1 MAKRIIATLSALIL
15 VFSLCSCTKTDKQKP
30 VPDKSLPS
38 SSSQSTS
45 ETEETS
51 ASEESSSS
59 ETETTEE
66 STATTAATTAATTTK
81 TSGNKQTTTK
91 KAASTA
97 KATTKKQTTTKKPVT
112 TTKKTVTT
120 TKKPSGSSLPVLV
133 NDSSFLNSAKSAI
146 NAERRKAG
154 VSEMSIDYT
163 MCKLAGVRAKEV
175 SKNQSHTRPNG
186 SKYNTI
192 YADYGVTKP
201 KATGENIAWATKF
214 DSAQDI
220 VNYWME
226 STMGHRE
233 VMLNGKYK
241 RFGIAMIRSGG
252 KDYAVL
258 MLAN

>member
-1 MAKRIIATLSALIL
+1 MTHMAKRIIATLSALIL
-15 VFSLCSCTKTDKQKP
+15 VFGLCSCTKTDKQKP
-30 VPDKSLPS
+30 VPDKSLAS
-38 SSSQSTS
+38 NSSQSTS
-45 ETEETS
+45 ETEKTS

-66 STATTAATTAATTTK
+66 STAATTT
-81 TSGNKQTTTK
+81 T
-91 KAASTA
+91 
-97 KATTKKQTTTKKPVT
+97 ATTVKKSAPATKKPVT
-112 TTKKTVTT
+112 TTKKPVTT
-120 TKKPSGSSLPVLV
+120 TKKPSGSSLPALV

-163 MCKLAGVRAKEV
+163 MCKLAGVRAKEI
-175 SKNQSHTRPNG
+175 SKNQSHTRPDG
-186 SKYNTI
+186 RKYNTI

-201 KATGENIAWATKF
+201 KATGENIAWATSF
-214 DSAQDI
+214 DSARDI

-226 STMGHRE
+226 STLGHRE

>member
-1 MAKRIIATLSALIL
+1 MTHMAKRIIATLSALIL
-15 VFSLCSCTKTDKQKP
+15 VFGLCSCTKTDKQKP
-30 VPDKSLPS
+30 VPDKSLAS
-38 SSSQSTS
+38 NSSQSTS
-45 ETEETS
+45 ETEKTS

-66 STATTAATTAATTTK
+66 STAATTT
-81 TSGNKQTTTK
+81 TATTVKKSATATK
-91 KAASTA
+91 KSATAAKKPATA
-97 KATTKKQTTTKKPVT
+97 TKKPVT
-112 TTKKTVTT
+112 TTKKPVTT
-120 TKKPSGSSLPVLV
+120 TKKPSGSSLPALV

-163 MCKLAGVRAKEV
+163 MCKLAGVRAKEI
-175 SKNQSHTRPNG
+175 SKNQSHTRPDG
-186 SKYNTI
+186 RKYNTI

-201 KATGENIAWATKF
+201 KATGENIAWATRF
-214 DSAQDI
+214 DSARDI

-226 STMGHRE
+226 STLGHRE

>member
-30 VPDKSLPS
+30 VPDKSLAS
-38 SSSQSTS
+38 NSSQSTS
-45 ETEETS
+45 EAEKTS

-66 STATTAATTAATTTK
+66 STAATTT
-81 TSGNKQTTTK
+81 T
-91 KAASTA
+91 
-97 KATTKKQTTTKKPVT
+97 ATTVKKSATAAKKPATTTKKPVT
-112 TTKKTVTT
+112 TTKKPVTT
-120 TKKPSGSSLPVLV
+120 TKKPSGSSLPALV

-163 MCKLAGVRAKEV
+163 MCKLAGVRAKEI
-175 SKNQSHTRPNG
+175 SKNQLHTRPDG
-186 SKYNTI
+186 RKYNTI

-201 KATGENIAWATKF
+201 KATGENIAWATRF
-214 DSAQDI
+214 ESARDI

-226 STMGHRE
+226 STQGHRE

>member
-15 VFSLCSCTKTDKQKP
+15 VFGLCSCTKTDKQKP
-30 VPDKSLPS
+30 VPDKSLAS
-38 SSSQSTS
+38 NSSQSTS
-45 ETEETS
+45 ETKQTS

-66 STATTAATTAATTTK
+66 STAATTTTATTVKKSATATKKPATAAKKPATTTK
-81 TSGNKQTTTK
+81 KSV
-91 KAASTA
+91 
-97 KATTKKQTTTKKPVT
+97 TTTKKP
-112 TTKKTVTT
+112 VTT
-120 TKKPSGSSLPVLV
+120 TKKPSGSSLPALV

-163 MCKLAGVRAKEV
+163 MCKLAGVRAKEI
-175 SKNQSHTRPNG
+175 SKNQSHTRPDG
-186 SKYNTI
+186 RKYNTI

-201 KATGENIAWATKF
+201 KATGENIAWATSF
-214 DSAQDI
+214 DSARDI

-241 RFGIAMIRSGG
+241 RFGIAMIKSGG

>member
-30 VPDKSLPS
+30 VPDKSLAS
-38 SSSQSTS
+38 NSSQSTS
-45 ETEETS
+45 EAEKTS

-66 STATTAATTAATTTK
+66 STAATTT
-81 TSGNKQTTTK
+81 T
-91 KAASTA
+91 
-97 KATTKKQTTTKKPVT
+97 ATTVKKSATAAKKP
-112 TTKKTVTT
+112 VTT
-120 TKKPSGSSLPVLV
+120 TKKPSGSSLPALV

-163 MCKLAGVRAKEV
+163 MCKLAGVRAKEI
-175 SKNQSHTRPNG
+175 SKNQSHTRPDG
-186 SKYNTI
+186 RKYNTI

-201 KATGENIAWATKF
+201 KATGENIAWATSF
-214 DSAQDI
+214 DSARDI

-226 STMGHRE
+226 STQGHRE

>member
-1 MAKRIIATLSALIL
+1 MTHMAKRIIATLSALIL
-15 VFSLCSCTKTDKQKP
+15 VFGLCSCTKTDKQKP
-30 VPDKSLPS
+30 VPDKSLAS
-38 SSSQSTS
+38 NSSQSTS
-45 ETEETS
+45 ETKQTS

-66 STATTAATTAATTTK
+66 STAATTTTATTVKKSATATKKPATAAKKPATTTK
-81 TSGNKQTTTK
+81 KSV
-91 KAASTA
+91 
-97 KATTKKQTTTKKPVT
+97 TTTKKP
-112 TTKKTVTT
+112 VTT
-120 TKKPSGSSLPVLV
+120 TKKPSGSSLPALV

-163 MCKLAGVRAKEV
+163 MCKLAGVRAKEI
-175 SKNQSHTRPNG
+175 SKNQSHTRPDG
-186 SKYNTI
+186 RKYNTI

-201 KATGENIAWATKF
+201 KATGENIAWATSF
-214 DSAQDI
+214 DSARDI

-226 STMGHRE
+226 STQGHRE

>member
-15 VFSLCSCTKTDKQKP
+15 VFGLCSCTKTDKQKP
-30 VPDKSLPS
+30 VPDKSLAS
-38 SSSQSTS
+38 NSSQSTS
-45 ETEETS
+45 ETEKTS

-66 STATTAATTAATTTK
+66 STAATTT
-81 TSGNKQTTTK
+81 TATTVKKSATATK
-91 KAASTA
+91 KPATAAKKPATA
-97 KATTKKQTTTKKPVT
+97 TKKPVT
-112 TTKKTVTT
+112 TTKKPVTT
-120 TKKPSGSSLPVLV
+120 TKKPSGSSLPALV

-154 VSEMSIDYT
+154 ISEMSIDYT

-175 SKNQSHTRPNG
+175 SKKQSHTRPDG
-186 SKYNTI
+186 RKYNTI

-201 KATGENIAWATKF
+201 KATGENIAWATSF
-214 DSAQDI
+214 DSARDI

-226 STMGHRE
+226 STLGHRE

>member
-15 VFSLCSCTKTDKQKP
+15 VFGLCSCTKTDKQKP
-30 VPDKSLPS
+30 VPDKSLAS
-38 SSSQSTS
+38 NSSQSTS
-45 ETEETS
+45 ETKQTS

-66 STATTAATTAATTTK
+66 STAATTT
-81 TSGNKQTTTK
+81 TATTVKKSATATK
-91 KAASTA
+91 KPATA
-97 KATTKKQTTTKKPVT
+97 TKKPVT
-112 TTKKTVTT
+112 TTKKPVTT
-120 TKKPSGSSLPVLV
+120 TKKPSGSSLPALV

-163 MCKLAGVRAKEV
+163 MCKLAGVRAKEI
-175 SKNQSHTRPNG
+175 SKNQSHTRPDG
-186 SKYNTI
+186 RKYNTI

-201 KATGENIAWATKF
+201 KATGENIAWATSF
-214 DSAQDI
+214 DSARDI

-226 STMGHRE
+226 STQGHRE

>member
-15 VFSLCSCTKTDKQKP
+15 VFGLCSCTKTDKQKP
-30 VPDKSLPS
+30 VPDKSLAS
-38 SSSQSTS
+38 NSSQSTS
-45 ETEETS
+45 ETEQTS

-66 STATTAATTAATTTK
+66 STAATTT
-81 TSGNKQTTTK
+81 TATTVKKSATATK
-91 KAASTA
+91 KPATAAKKPATA
-97 KATTKKQTTTKKPVT
+97 TKKPVT
-112 TTKKTVTT
+112 TTKKPVTT
-120 TKKPSGSSLPVLV
+120 TKKPSGSSLPALV

-163 MCKLAGVRAKEV
+163 MCKLAGVRAKEI
-175 SKNQSHTRPNG
+175 SKNQSHTRPDG
-186 SKYNTI
+186 RKYNTI

-201 KATGENIAWATKF
+201 KATGENIAWATSF
-214 DSAQDI
+214 DSARDI

-226 STMGHRE
+226 STLGHRE

>member
-15 VFSLCSCTKTDKQKP
+15 VFGLCSCTKTDKQKP
-30 VPDKSLPS
+30 VPDKSLAS
-38 SSSQSTS
+38 NSSQSTS
-45 ETEETS
+45 EAEKTS

-66 STATTAATTAATTTK
+66 STAATTT
-81 TSGNKQTTTK
+81 TATTVKKSATATK
-91 KAASTA
+91 KPATA
-97 KATTKKQTTTKKPVT
+97 TKKPVT
-112 TTKKTVTT
+112 TAKKSVTTTKNPVTT
-120 TKKPSGSSLPVLV
+120 TKKPSGSSLPALV

-163 MCKLAGVRAKEV
+163 MCKLAGVRAKEI
-175 SKNQSHTRPNG
+175 SKNQSHTRPDG
-186 SKYNTI
+186 RKYNTI

-201 KATGENIAWATKF
+201 KATGENIAWATRF
-214 DSAQDI
+214 DSARDI

-226 STMGHRE
+226 STLGHRE

>member
-15 VFSLCSCTKTDKQKP
+15 VFGLCSCTKTDTKEP
-30 VPDKSLPS
+30 TEAESSSS

-45 ETEETS
+45 QTEETS
-51 ASEESSSS
+51 AAEESSSS
-59 ETETTEE
+59 ETQTTEE
-66 STATTAATTAATTTK
+66 STTTTTTTAATKA
-81 TSGNKQTTTK
+81 SVNKQTTTK

-97 KATTKKQTTTKKPVT
+97 KTTTKKQTTTKKPVT
-112 TTKKTVTT
+112 TTKKQTT
-120 TKKPSGSSLPVLV
+120 TKKPSGSSLPALV

-146 NAERRKAG
+146 NAQRRKAG

-163 MCKLAGVRAKEV
+163 MCRLAGVRAKEV
-175 SKNQSHTRPNG
+175 SQNQSHTRPDG
-186 SKYNTI
+186 RKYNTI

-214 DSAQDI
+214 YSAQDI
-220 VNYWME
+220 VNYWMD
-226 STMGHRE
+226 SNMGHRE

>member
-1 MAKRIIATLSALIL
+1 MTHMAKRIIATLSALIL
-15 VFSLCSCTKTDKQKP
+15 VFGLCSCTKTDKQKP
-30 VPDKSLPS
+30 VPDKSLAS
-38 SSSQSTS
+38 NSSQSTS
-45 ETEETS
+45 EAEKAS

-66 STATTAATTAATTTK
+66 STAATTT
-81 TSGNKQTTTK
+81 T
-91 KAASTA
+91 
-97 KATTKKQTTTKKPVT
+97 ATTVKKSATATKKPVT
-112 TTKKTVTT
+112 TTKKPVTT
-120 TKKPSGSSLPVLV
+120 TKKPSGSSLPALV

-163 MCKLAGVRAKEV
+163 MCKLAGVRAKEI
-175 SKNQSHTRPNG
+175 SKNQLHTRPDG
-186 SKYNTI
+186 RKYNTI

-201 KATGENIAWATKF
+201 KATGENIAWATSF
-214 DSAQDI
+214 DSARDI

-226 STMGHRE
+226 STQGHRE

>member
-15 VFSLCSCTKTDKQKP
+15 VFGLCSCTKTDKQKP
-30 VPDKSLPS
+30 VPDKSLS
-38 SSSQSTS
+38 SNSSQSTS
-45 ETEETS
+45 EAEKTS

-66 STATTAATTAATTTK
+66 STAATTT
-81 TSGNKQTTTK
+81 TATTVKKSATATK
-91 KAASTA
+91 KPATA
-97 KATTKKQTTTKKPVT
+97 TKKPVT
-112 TTKKTVTT
+112 TTKKPVTT
-120 TKKPSGSSLPVLV
+120 TKKPSGSSLPALV

-163 MCKLAGVRAKEV
+163 MCKLAGVRAKEI
-175 SKNQSHTRPNG
+175 SKNQLHTRPDG
-186 SKYNTI
+186 RKYNTI

-201 KATGENIAWATKF
+201 KATGENIAWATRF
-214 DSAQDI
+214 DSARDI

-226 STMGHRE
+226 STRGHRE

>member
-15 VFSLCSCTKTDKQKP
+15 VFGLCSCTKTDKQKP
-30 VPDKSLPS
+30 VPDKSLAS
-38 SSSQSTS
+38 NSSQSTS
-45 ETEETS
+45 EAEKTS

-66 STATTAATTAATTTK
+66 STAATTT
-81 TSGNKQTTTK
+81 TATTVKKSATATK
-91 KAASTA
+91 KPA
-97 KATTKKQTTTKKPVT
+97 TTTKKPVT
-112 TTKKTVTT
+112 TTKKPVTT
-120 TKKPSGSSLPVLV
+120 TKKPSGSSLPALV

-163 MCKLAGVRAKEV
+163 MCKLAGVRAKEI
-175 SKNQSHTRPNG
+175 SKNQSHTRPDG
-186 SKYNTI
+186 RKYNTI

-201 KATGENIAWATKF
+201 KATGENIAWATSF
-214 DSAQDI
+214 DSARDI

-241 RFGIAMIRSGG
+241 RFGIDMIRSGG

>member
-1 MAKRIIATLSALIL
+1 MTHMAKRIIATLSALIL
-15 VFSLCSCTKTDKQKP
+15 VFGLCSCTKTDKQKP
-30 VPDKSLPS
+30 VPDKSLAS
-38 SSSQSTS
+38 NSSQSTS
-45 ETEETS
+45 ETEQTS

-66 STATTAATTAATTTK
+66 STAATTT
-81 TSGNKQTTTK
+81 TATTVKKSATATK
-91 KAASTA
+91 KPATAAKKPTTA
-97 KATTKKQTTTKKPVT
+97 TKKPVT
-112 TTKKTVTT
+112 TTKKPVTT
-120 TKKPSGSSLPVLV
+120 TKKPSGSSLPALV

-163 MCKLAGVRAKEV
+163 MCKLAGVRAKEI
-175 SKNQSHTRPNG
+175 SKNQSHTRPDG
-186 SKYNTI
+186 RKYNTI

-201 KATGENIAWATKF
+201 KATGENIAWATSF
-214 DSAQDI
+214 DSARDI

-226 STMGHRE
+226 STLGHRE

>member
-15 VFSLCSCTKTDKQKP
+15 VFGLCSCTKTDKQKP
-30 VPDKSLPS
+30 VPDKSLAS
-38 SSSQSTS
+38 NSSQSTS
-45 ETEETS
+45 EAEKTS

-66 STATTAATTAATTTK
+66 STAATTT
-81 TSGNKQTTTK
+81 TATTVKKSAAATK
-91 KAASTA
+91 KPATAAKKPATA
-97 KATTKKQTTTKKPVT
+97 TKKPVTTTKKPVT
-112 TTKKTVTT
+112 TTKK
-120 TKKPSGSSLPVLV
+120 PSDSSLPALV

-175 SKNQSHTRPNG
+175 SKKQSHTRPDG
-186 SKYNTI
+186 RKYNTI

-201 KATGENIAWATKF
+201 KATGENIAWATRF
-214 DSAQDI
+214 DSARDI

>member
-15 VFSLCSCTKTDKQKP
+15 VFVLCSCTKTDKQKP
-30 VPDKSLPS
+30 VPDKSLAS
-38 SSSQSTS
+38 NSSQSTS
-45 ETEETS
+45 EAEKTS

-66 STATTAATTAATTTK
+66 STAATTTTATTVKKSATATKKPATAAKKPATTTK
-81 TSGNKQTTTK
+81 KSV
-91 KAASTA
+91 
-97 KATTKKQTTTKKPVT
+97 TTTKKP
-112 TTKKTVTT
+112 VTT
-120 TKKPSGSSLPVLV
+120 TKKPSGSSLPALV

-163 MCKLAGVRAKEV
+163 MCKLAGVRAKEI
-175 SKNQSHTRPNG
+175 SKNQSHTRPDG
-186 SKYNTI
+186 RKYNTI

-201 KATGENIAWATKF
+201 KATGENIAWATSF
-214 DSAQDI
+214 DSARDI

>member
-15 VFSLCSCTKTDKQKP
+15 VFGLCSCTKTDKQKP
-30 VPDKSLPS
+30 VPDKSLAS
-38 SSSQSTS
+38 NSSQSTS
-45 ETEETS
+45 EAEKTS

-66 STATTAATTAATTTK
+66 STAATTT
-81 TSGNKQTTTK
+81 TATTVKKSATATK
-91 KAASTA
+91 KPATA
-97 KATTKKQTTTKKPVT
+97 TKKPVT
-112 TTKKTVTT
+112 TTKKPVTT
-120 TKKPSGSSLPVLV
+120 TKKPSGSSLPALV

-163 MCKLAGVRAKEV
+163 MCKLAGVRAKEI
-175 SKNQSHTRPNG
+175 SKNQLHTRPDG
-186 SKYNTI
+186 RKYNTI

-201 KATGENIAWATKF
+201 KATGENIAWATRF
-214 DSAQDI
+214 DSARDI

-226 STMGHRE
+226 STLGHRE

>member
-1 MAKRIIATLSALIL
+1 MTHMAKRIIATLSALIL
-15 VFSLCSCTKTDKQKP
+15 VFGLCSCTKTDKQKP
-30 VPDKSLPS
+30 VPDKSLAS
-38 SSSQSTS
+38 NSSQSTS
-45 ETEETS
+45 EAEKTS

-66 STATTAATTAATTTK
+66 STAATTT
-81 TSGNKQTTTK
+81 TATTVKKSATATK
-91 KAASTA
+91 KPATAA
-97 KATTKKQTTTKKPVT
+97 KKPATTTKKPVT
-112 TTKKTVTT
+112 TTKKPVTT
-120 TKKPSGSSLPVLV
+120 TKKPSGSSLPALV

-146 NAERRKAG
+146 NTERRKAG

-163 MCKLAGVRAKEV
+163 MCKLAGVRAKEI
-175 SKNQSHTRPNG
+175 SKNQSHTRPDG
-186 SKYNTI
+186 RKYNTI

-201 KATGENIAWATKF
+201 KATGENIAWATSF
-214 DSAQDI
+214 DSARDI

>member
-15 VFSLCSCTKTDKQKP
+15 VFGLCSCTKTDKQKP
-30 VPDKSLPS
+30 VPDKSLAS
-38 SSSQSTS
+38 NSSQSTS
-45 ETEETS
+45 ETEKTS

-66 STATTAATTAATTTK
+66 STAAAATTA
-81 TSGNKQTTTK
+81 TTTK
-91 KAASTA
+91 KSATA
-97 KATTKKQTTTKKPVT
+97 TKKPVTTTKKSVTTTKKPVT
-112 TTKKTVTT
+112 TTE
-120 TKKPSGSSLPVLV
+120 KPSGSSLPALV

-175 SKNQSHTRPNG
+175 SKNQSHTRPDG
-186 SKYNTI
+186 RKYNTI

-201 KATGENIAWATKF
+201 KATGENIAWATRF

-226 STMGHRE
+226 STLGHRE

>member
-1 MAKRIIATLSALIL
+1 MTHMAKRIIATLSALIL
-15 VFSLCSCTKTDKQKP
+15 VFGLCSCTKTDKQKP
-30 VPDKSLPS
+30 VPDKSLAS
-38 SSSQSTS
+38 NSSQSTS
-45 ETEETS
+45 EAEKTS

-66 STATTAATTAATTTK
+66 STAATTT
-81 TSGNKQTTTK
+81 T
-91 KAASTA
+91 
-97 KATTKKQTTTKKPVT
+97 ATTVKKSATATKKPVT
-112 TTKKTVTT
+112 TTKKPVTT
-120 TKKPSGSSLPVLV
+120 TKKPSGSSLPALV

-163 MCKLAGVRAKEV
+163 MCKLAGVRAKEI
-175 SKNQSHTRPNG
+175 SKNQLHTRPDG
-186 SKYNTI
+186 RKYNTI

-201 KATGENIAWATKF
+201 KATGENIAWATSF
-214 DSAQDI
+214 DSARDI

-226 STMGHRE
+226 STQGHRE

>member
-1 MAKRIIATLSALIL
+1 MTHMAKRIIATLSALIL
-15 VFSLCSCTKTDKQKP
+15 VFGLCSCTKTDKQKP
-30 VPDKSLPS
+30 VPDKSLAS
-38 SSSQSTS
+38 NSSQSTS
-45 ETEETS
+45 ETKQTS

-66 STATTAATTAATTTK
+66 STAATTTTATTVKKSATATKKPATAAKKPATTTK
-81 TSGNKQTTTK
+81 KS
-91 KAASTA
+91 
-97 KATTKKQTTTKKPVT
+97 
-112 TTKKTVTT
+112 VTT
-120 TKKPSGSSLPVLV
+120 TKKPSGSSLPALV

-163 MCKLAGVRAKEV
+163 MCKLAGVRAKEI
-175 SKNQSHTRPNG
+175 SKNQSHTRPDG
-186 SKYNTI
+186 RKYNTI

-201 KATGENIAWATKF
+201 KATGENIAWATSF
-214 DSAQDI
+214 DSARDI

-226 STMGHRE
+226 STQGHRE

>member
-15 VFSLCSCTKTDKQKP
+15 VFGLCSCTKTDKQKP
-30 VPDKSLPS
+30 VPDKSLAS
-38 SSSQSTS
+38 NSSQSTS
-45 ETEETS
+45 ETEKTS

-66 STATTAATTAATTTK
+66 STAATTT
-81 TSGNKQTTTK
+81 TATTVKKSATATK
-91 KAASTA
+91 KPATA
-97 KATTKKQTTTKKPVT
+97 TKKPVT
-112 TTKKTVTT
+112 TTKKSVTTTKKPVTT
-120 TKKPSGSSLPVLV
+120 TKKPSGSSLPALV

-163 MCKLAGVRAKEV
+163 MCKLAGVRAKEI
-175 SKNQSHTRPNG
+175 SKNPSHTRPDG
-186 SKYNTI
+186 RKYNTI

-201 KATGENIAWATKF
+201 KATGENIAWATRF
-214 DSAQDI
+214 DSARDI

-226 STMGHRE
+226 STLGHRE

>member
-1 MAKRIIATLSALIL
+1 MTHMAKRIIATLSALIL
-15 VFSLCSCTKTDKQKP
+15 VFGLCSCTKTDKQKP
-30 VPDKSLPS
+30 VPDKSLAS
-38 SSSQSTS
+38 NSSQSTS
-45 ETEETS
+45 ETKQTS

-66 STATTAATTAATTTK
+66 STAATTTTATTVKKSATATKKPATAAKKPATTTK
-81 TSGNKQTTTK
+81 KSV
-91 KAASTA
+91 
-97 KATTKKQTTTKKPVT
+97 TTTKKP
-112 TTKKTVTT
+112 VTT
-120 TKKPSGSSLPVLV
+120 TKKPSGSSLPALV

-163 MCKLAGVRAKEV
+163 MCKLAGVRAKEI
-175 SKNQSHTRPNG
+175 SKNQSHTRPDG
-186 SKYNTI
+186 RKYNTI

-201 KATGENIAWATKF
+201 KATGENIAWATSF
-214 DSAQDI
+214 DSARDI

>member
-15 VFSLCSCTKTDKQKP
+15 VFGLCSCTKTDKQKP
-30 VPDKSLPS
+30 VPDKSLAS
-38 SSSQSTS
+38 NSSQSTS
-45 ETEETS
+45 ETEKTS

-66 STATTAATTAATTTK
+66 STAATTTTATTAKKSAAATKKPDTATKKPATTTK
-81 TSGNKQTTTK
+81 KS
-91 KAASTA
+91 
-97 KATTKKQTTTKKPVT
+97 
-112 TTKKTVTT
+112 VTT
-120 TKKPSGSSLPVLV
+120 TKKPSGSSLPALV

-163 MCKLAGVRAKEV
+163 MCKLAGVRAKEI
-175 SKNQSHTRPNG
+175 SKNQLHTRPDG
-186 SKYNTI
+186 RKYNTI

-201 KATGENIAWATKF
+201 KATGENIAWATRF
-214 DSAQDI
+214 DSARDI

-226 STMGHRE
+226 STSGHRE

>member
-15 VFSLCSCTKTDKQKP
+15 VFGLCSCTKTDKQKP
-30 VPDKSLPS
+30 VPDKSLAS
-38 SSSQSTS
+38 NSSQSTS
-45 ETEETS
+45 ETEKTS

-66 STATTAATTAATTTK
+66 STAATTT
-81 TSGNKQTTTK
+81 TATTVKKSATATK
-91 KAASTA
+91 KPATAA
-97 KATTKKQTTTKKPVT
+97 KKPVT
-112 TTKKTVTT
+112 TTKKPVTT
-120 TKKPSGSSLPVLV
+120 TKKPSGSSLPALV

-163 MCKLAGVRAKEV
+163 MCKLAGVRAKEI
-175 SKNQSHTRPNG
+175 SKNQLHTKPDGR
-186 SKYNTI
+186 KYNTI

-201 KATGENIAWATKF
+201 KATGENIAWATSF
-214 DSAQDI
+214 DSARDI

-226 STMGHRE
+226 STSGHRE

>member
-15 VFSLCSCTKTDKQKP
+15 VFGLCSCTKTDKQKP
-30 VPDKSLPS
+30 VPDKSLAS
-38 SSSQSTS
+38 NSSQSIS
-45 ETEETS
+45 EAEKTS

-66 STATTAATTAATTTK
+66 STAATTT
-81 TSGNKQTTTK
+81 T
-91 KAASTA
+91 
-97 KATTKKQTTTKKPVT
+97 ATTVKKSATATKKPVT
-112 TTKKTVTT
+112 TTKKSVTTTKKPATT
-120 TKKPSGSSLPVLV
+120 TKKPSGSSLPALV

-163 MCKLAGVRAKEV
+163 MCKLAGVRAKEI
-175 SKNQSHTRPNG
+175 SKNPSHTRPDG
-186 SKYNTI
+186 RKYNTI

-201 KATGENIAWATKF
+201 KATGENIAWATRF
-214 DSAQDI
+214 DSARDI

-226 STMGHRE
+226 STLGHRE

>member
-15 VFSLCSCTKTDKQKP
+15 VFGLCSCTKTDKQKP
-30 VPDKSLPS
+30 VPDKSLAS
-38 SSSQSTS
+38 NSSQSTS
-45 ETEETS
+45 ETKQTS

-66 STATTAATTAATTTK
+66 STAATTT
-81 TSGNKQTTTK
+81 TATTVKKSATATK
-91 KAASTA
+91 KPATAA
-97 KATTKKQTTTKKPVT
+97 KKPATTTKKP
-112 TTKKTVTT
+112 VTT
-120 TKKPSGSSLPVLV
+120 TKKPSGSSLPALV

-163 MCKLAGVRAKEV
+163 MCKLAGVRAKEI
-175 SKNQSHTRPNG
+175 SKNQLHTRPDG
-186 SKYNTI
+186 RKYNTI

-201 KATGENIAWATKF
+201 KATGENIAWATSF
-214 DSAQDI
+214 DSARDM

-226 STMGHRE
+226 STQGHRE

>member
-15 VFSLCSCTKTDKQKP
+15 VFGLCSCTKTDKQKP
-30 VPDKSLPS
+30 VPDKSLAS
-38 SSSQSTS
+38 NSSQSTS
-45 ETEETS
+45 EAEKTS

-66 STATTAATTAATTTK
+66 STAATTT
-81 TSGNKQTTTK
+81 T
-91 KAASTA
+91 
-97 KATTKKQTTTKKPVT
+97 ATTVKKSATAAKKPATAAKKPVTTTKKPVT
-112 TTKKTVTT
+112 TTKKPVTT
-120 TKKPSGSSLPVLV
+120 TKKPSGSSLPALV

-163 MCKLAGVRAKEV
+163 MCKLAGVRAKEI
-175 SKNQSHTRPNG
+175 SKNQLHTRPDG
-186 SKYNTI
+186 RKYNTI

-201 KATGENIAWATKF
+201 KATGENIAWATRF
-214 DSAQDI
+214 DSARDI

-226 STMGHRE
+226 STRGHRE

>member
-15 VFSLCSCTKTDKQKP
+15 VFGLCSCTKTDKQKP
-30 VPDKSLPS
+30 VPDKSLAS
-38 SSSQSTS
+38 NSSQSTS
-45 ETEETS
+45 ETEKTS

-66 STATTAATTAATTTK
+66 STAATTT
-81 TSGNKQTTTK
+81 TATTVKKSATATK
-91 KAASTA
+91 KPATA
-97 KATTKKQTTTKKPVT
+97 TKKPVT
-112 TTKKTVTT
+112 TTKKPVTT
-120 TKKPSGSSLPVLV
+120 TKKPSGSSLPALV

-163 MCKLAGVRAKEV
+163 MCKLAGVRAKEI
-175 SKNQSHTRPNG
+175 SKNQSHTRPDG
-186 SKYNTI
+186 RKYNTI

-201 KATGENIAWATKF
+201 KATGENIAWATSF
-214 DSAQDI
+214 DSARDI

-226 STMGHRE
+226 STLGHRE

>member
-1 MAKRIIATLSALIL
+1 MTHMAKRIIATLSALIL
-15 VFSLCSCTKTDKQKP
+15 VFGLCSCTKTDKQKP
-30 VPDKSLPS
+30 VPDKSLAS
-38 SSSQSTS
+38 NSSQSTS
-45 ETEETS
+45 ETEKTS

-66 STATTAATTAATTTK
+66 STAATTTTATTAKKSATATKKPDTATKKPATTTK
-81 TSGNKQTTTK
+81 KSV
-91 KAASTA
+91 
-97 KATTKKQTTTKKPVT
+97 TTTKKP
-112 TTKKTVTT
+112 VTT
-120 TKKPSGSSLPVLV
+120 TKKPSGSSLPALV

-163 MCKLAGVRAKEV
+163 MCKLAGVRAKEI
-175 SKNQSHTRPNG
+175 SKNQSHTRPDG
-186 SKYNTI
+186 RKYNTI

-201 KATGENIAWATKF
+201 KATGENIAWATSF
-214 DSAQDI
+214 DSARDI

-226 STMGHRE
+226 STLGHRE

>member
-15 VFSLCSCTKTDKQKP
+15 VFGLCSCTKTDKQKP
-30 VPDKSLPS
+30 VPDKSLAS
-38 SSSQSTS
+38 NSSQSTS
-45 ETEETS
+45 EAEKTS

-66 STATTAATTAATTTK
+66 STAATTT
-81 TSGNKQTTTK
+81 TATTVKKSATATK
-91 KAASTA
+91 KPATA
-97 KATTKKQTTTKKPVT
+97 TKKPVT
-112 TTKKTVTT
+112 TTKKPVTT
-120 TKKPSGSSLPVLV
+120 TKKPSGSSLPALV

-163 MCKLAGVRAKEV
+163 MCKLAGVRAKEI
-175 SKNQSHTRPNG
+175 SKNQSHTRPDG
-186 SKYNTI
+186 RKYNTI

-201 KATGENIAWATKF
+201 KATGENIAWATSF
-214 DSAQDI
+214 DSARDI

>member
-1 MAKRIIATLSALIL
+1 MTHMAKRIIATLSALIL
-15 VFSLCSCTKTDKQKP
+15 VFGLCSCTKTDKQKP
-30 VPDKSLPS
+30 VPDKSLAS
-38 SSSQSTS
+38 NSSQSTS
-45 ETEETS
+45 EAEKTS

-66 STATTAATTAATTTK
+66 STAATTT
-81 TSGNKQTTTK
+81 TATTVKKSATATK
-91 KAASTA
+91 KPATAA
-97 KATTKKQTTTKKPVT
+97 KKPATTTKKPVT
-112 TTKKTVTT
+112 TTKKPVTT
-120 TKKPSGSSLPVLV
+120 TKKPSGSSLPALV

-163 MCKLAGVRAKEV
+163 MCKLAGVRAKEI
-175 SKNQSHTRPNG
+175 SKNQSHTRPDG
-186 SKYNTI
+186 RKYNTI

-201 KATGENIAWATKF
+201 KATGENIAWATSF
-214 DSAQDI
+214 DSARDI

-226 STMGHRE
+226 STLGHRE

>member
-1 MAKRIIATLSALIL
+1 MTHMAKRIIATLSALIL
-15 VFSLCSCTKTDKQKP
+15 VFGLCSCTKTDKQKP
-30 VPDKSLPS
+30 VPDKSLAS
-38 SSSQSTS
+38 NSSQSTS
-45 ETEETS
+45 EAEKTS

-66 STATTAATTAATTTK
+66 STAATTT
-81 TSGNKQTTTK
+81 TATTVKKSATATK
-91 KAASTA
+91 KPA
-97 KATTKKQTTTKKPVT
+97 TTTKKPVT
-112 TTKKTVTT
+112 TTKKPVTT
-120 TKKPSGSSLPVLV
+120 TKKPSGSSLPALV

-163 MCKLAGVRAKEV
+163 MCKLAGVRAKEI
-175 SKNQSHTRPNG
+175 SKNQSHTRPDG
-186 SKYNTI
+186 RKYNTI

-201 KATGENIAWATKF
+201 KATGENIAWATSF
-214 DSAQDI
+214 DSARDI

>member
-15 VFSLCSCTKTDKQKP
+15 VFGLCSCTKTDKQKP
-30 VPDKSLPS
+30 VPDKSLAS
-38 SSSQSTS
+38 NSSQSTS
-45 ETEETS
+45 EAEKTS

-66 STATTAATTAATTTK
+66 STAATTTTATTVKKSATATKKPATAAKKPATTTK
-81 TSGNKQTTTK
+81 KS
-91 KAASTA
+91 
-97 KATTKKQTTTKKPVT
+97 
-112 TTKKTVTT
+112 VTT
-120 TKKPSGSSLPVLV
+120 TKKPSGSSLPALV

-163 MCKLAGVRAKEV
+163 MCKLAGVRAKEI
-175 SKNQSHTRPNG
+175 SKNQSHTRPDG
-186 SKYNTI
+186 RKYNTI

-201 KATGENIAWATKF
+201 KATGENIAWATRF
-214 DSAQDI
+214 DSARDI

-226 STMGHRE
+226 SPQGHRE

>member
-15 VFSLCSCTKTDKQKP
+15 VFGLCSCTKTDKQKP
-30 VPDKSLPS
+30 VPDKSLAS
-38 SSSQSTS
+38 NSSQSTS
-45 ETEETS
+45 ETEKTS

-66 STATTAATTAATTTK
+66 STAATTT
-81 TSGNKQTTTK
+81 TATTVKKSATATK
-91 KAASTA
+91 KPATAAKKPATA
-97 KATTKKQTTTKKPVT
+97 TKKPVT
-112 TTKKTVTT
+112 TTKKPVTT
-120 TKKPSGSSLPVLV
+120 TKKPSGSSLPALV

-163 MCKLAGVRAKEV
+163 MCKLAGVRAKEI
-175 SKNQSHTRPNG
+175 SKKQSHTRPDG
-186 SKYNTI
+186 RKYNTI

-201 KATGENIAWATKF
+201 KATGENIAWATSF
-214 DSAQDI
+214 DSARDI

>member
-1 MAKRIIATLSALIL
+1 MTHMAKRIIATLSALIL
-15 VFSLCSCTKTDKQKP
+15 VFGLCSCTKTDKQKP
-30 VPDKSLPS
+30 VPDKSLAS
-38 SSSQSTS
+38 NSSQSTS
-45 ETEETS
+45 ETEKAS

-66 STATTAATTAATTTK
+66 STAAAATTA
-81 TSGNKQTTTK
+81 TTTK
-91 KAASTA
+91 KSATA
-97 KATTKKQTTTKKPVT
+97 TKKPVTETKKPVTTTKKSVTTTKKPVT
-112 TTKKTVTT
+112 TTE
-120 TKKPSGSSLPVLV
+120 KPSGSSLPALV

-175 SKNQSHTRPNG
+175 SKNQSHTRPDG
-186 SKYNTI
+186 RKYNTI

-201 KATGENIAWATKF
+201 KATGENIAWATRF

-226 STMGHRE
+226 STLGHRE

>member
-15 VFSLCSCTKTDKQKP
+15 VFGLCSCTKTDKQKP
-30 VPDKSLPS
+30 VPDKSLAS
-38 SSSQSTS
+38 NSSQSTS
-45 ETEETS
+45 EAEKTS

-66 STATTAATTAATTTK
+66 STAATTT
-81 TSGNKQTTTK
+81 TATTVKKSATATK
-91 KAASTA
+91 KPATA
-97 KATTKKQTTTKKPVT
+97 TKKPVT
-112 TTKKTVTT
+112 TTKKPVTT
-120 TKKPSGSSLPVLV
+120 TKKPSGSSLPALV

-163 MCKLAGVRAKEV
+163 MCKLAGVRAKEI
-175 SKNQSHTRPNG
+175 SKNQLHTRPDG
-186 SKYNTI
+186 RKYNTI

-201 KATGENIAWATKF
+201 KATGENIAWATRF
-214 DSAQDI
+214 DSARDI

-226 STMGHRE
+226 STSGHRE

>member
-15 VFSLCSCTKTDKQKP
+15 VFGLCSCTKTDKQKP
-30 VPDKSLPS
+30 VPDKSLAS
-38 SSSQSTS
+38 NSSQSTS
-45 ETEETS
+45 ETEKAS

-66 STATTAATTAATTTK
+66 STAATTTTATTVK
-81 TSGNKQTTTK
+81 KSATETKKPVTTTK
-91 KAASTA
+91 KSV
-97 KATTKKQTTTKKPVT
+97 TTTKKPVT
-112 TTKKTVTT
+112 TTE
-120 TKKPSGSSLPVLV
+120 KPSGSSLPALV

-175 SKNQSHTRPNG
+175 SKNQSHTRPDG
-186 SKYNTI
+186 RKYNTI

-201 KATGENIAWATKF
+201 KATGENIAWATRF
-214 DSAQDI
+214 DSARDI

-226 STMGHRE
+226 STLGHRE

>member
-1 MAKRIIATLSALIL
+1 MTHMAKRIIATLSALIL
-15 VFSLCSCTKTDKQKP
+15 VFGLCSCTKTDKQKP
-30 VPDKSLPS
+30 VPDKSLAS
-38 SSSQSTS
+38 NSSQSTS
-45 ETEETS
+45 ETKQTS

-66 STATTAATTAATTTK
+66 STAATTT
-81 TSGNKQTTTK
+81 TATTVKKSATATK
-91 KAASTA
+91 KPATAA
-97 KATTKKQTTTKKPVT
+97 KKPATTTKKPVT
-112 TTKKTVTT
+112 TTKKPVTT
-120 TKKPSGSSLPVLV
+120 TKKPSGSSLPALV

-163 MCKLAGVRAKEV
+163 MCKLAGVRAKEI
-175 SKNQSHTRPNG
+175 SKNQSHTRPDG
-186 SKYNTI
+186 RKYNTI

-201 KATGENIAWATKF
+201 KATGENIAWATSF
-214 DSAQDI
+214 DSARDI

-226 STMGHRE
+226 STQGHRE